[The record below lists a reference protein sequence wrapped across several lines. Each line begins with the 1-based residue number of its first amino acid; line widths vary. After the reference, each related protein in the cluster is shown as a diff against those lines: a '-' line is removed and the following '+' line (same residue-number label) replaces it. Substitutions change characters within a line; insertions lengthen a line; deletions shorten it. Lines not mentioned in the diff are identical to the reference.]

1 VKNFGNTLRLGSML
15 LDRTVLVV
23 SCDDSAYGVAAE
35 SSGVG
40 ASLGAGVE
48 PGATL
53 DFVRTGT
60 GGGGMRCW
68 AANIEAVAAR

>member
-15 LDRTVLVV
+15 LDRTVLMV
-23 SCDDSAYGVAAE
+23 SCDDSTDGVAAE

-48 PGATL
+48 PDATL
-53 DFVRTGT
+53 DLVRTVT
-60 GGGGMRCW
+60 GGGGMRC
-68 AANIEAVAAR
+68 